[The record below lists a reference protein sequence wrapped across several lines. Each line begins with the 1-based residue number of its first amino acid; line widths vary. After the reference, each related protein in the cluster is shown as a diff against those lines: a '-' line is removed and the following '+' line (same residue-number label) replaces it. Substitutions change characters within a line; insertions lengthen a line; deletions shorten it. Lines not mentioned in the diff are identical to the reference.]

1 MRSLAAALLL
11 VFVPAVPA
19 RAADPAPRYGIPADL
34 KTYPQSSPQ
43 ETLASVLKTAEDKR
57 FDYLLAHL
65 ADPAFVDDRVQRV
78 FGGKFVLQV
87 EDTRTRFDPTTVKLL
102 GRFLKDG
109 KWTIEGDQAVVRLD
123 DIKDRAVF
131 LKKVEGRW
139 RLEHRN
145 RPDEAK

>member
-11 VFVPAVPA
+11 LFVSAIPA
-19 RAADPAPRYGIPADL
+19 RAADLAPRYGTAPDL
-34 KTYPQSSPQ
+34 NAYPQATPQ
-43 ETLASVLKTAEDKR
+43 QALASVLKAAEDKR
-57 FDYLLAHL
+57 FDYLVAHL
-65 ADPAFVDDRVQRV
+65 ADPAFVDDRVQRL
-78 FGGKFVLQV
+78 FGGKFALQV

-123 DIKDRAVF
+123 DVKDRAVF
-131 LKKVEGRW
+131 FKKVEGRW

-145 RPDEAK
+145 RPD